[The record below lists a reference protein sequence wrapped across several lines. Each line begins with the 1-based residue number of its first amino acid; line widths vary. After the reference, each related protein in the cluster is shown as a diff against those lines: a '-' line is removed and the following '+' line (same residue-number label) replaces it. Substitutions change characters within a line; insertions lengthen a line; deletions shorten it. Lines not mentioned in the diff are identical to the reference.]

1 LGIFEDEQ
9 KIQGKG
15 RKQKISKVMG
25 MRPTPAETKK
35 SNQLKQLQTLREV
48 GRIPFLEYKQLRE
61 QIANGDVKGAAAKVL
76 QENRVK
82 KVQVKKEK
90 EGKKEKKEEKF
101 FKILTAKIRH
111 GSSPRPGSAKRE
123 GMRRSVRNLSPLS
136 CKPRAPT
143 RAHIVIFLILLCT
156 CSFSMFCDGFAP
168 RFRSFGNFVNIEV
181 DYLAKIILNSKNQEL
196 F

>member
-76 QENRVK
+76 QEKGVE

-90 EGKKEKKEEKF
+90 EEKKEEEEEEEEEEKQEEEEEEEG
-101 FKILTAKIRH
+101 TAH
-111 GSSPRPGSAKRE
+111 GIVLPTTTNAVPHGNNGTKSTVGGSGVVIQEEPPSPKDKGERRPSEMYATK
-123 GMRRSVRNLSPLS
+123 
-136 CKPRAPT
+136 
-143 RAHIVIFLILLCT
+143 
-156 CSFSMFCDGFAP
+156 
-168 RFRSFGNFVNIEV
+168 
-181 DYLAKIILNSKNQEL
+181 
-196 F
+196 